1 MSVRIAFGA
10 LVCGS
15 AVLLFS
21 ARALAVPPVPPIN
34 ATSAA
39 VMDGANGSILAAK
52 NLDLQVANPSTTK
65 IMTALL
71 LLEQAGGNL
80 DQVVTVSSNAANAFG
95 SRMNLAA
102 GDRISLRDL
111 LYGML
116 LPSGNDAAIAIA
128 EWVGG
133 SESGFVN
140 LMNQRAASLGL
151 TNTAYRSPAGYD
163 PTEKPDLCFPP
174 YSSQTNC
181 GHYTSARDLANLAG
195 FALQQPVLSQAVQTT
210 SWNTTT
216 WRNSSG
222 SFKNQ
227 NLTNT
232 NLLLSSIPYTGA
244 NGVKTGEGPN
254 AGWCIVAR
262 ATRSNRTTLT
272 VIMDTS
278 PDNAARHNESIQLL
292 DYGFAQLLGV
302 QALAN
307 GSFEQDAS
315 SWTITGHCGIV
326 SGAASAGTKS
336 VGFNA
341 AQTVPLG
348 TVAQSF
354 ATVPGQAYTLTFDY
368 GITSPARLSEQRL
381 EVTVSGNTVRLSQTV
396 SQSSSSSSIQYVQKS
411 FTFVADRAVSTLTF
425 RDVSTVSDSVD
436 SFLDNVQITPDPL
449 RVLGVTNNGTAVGV
463 AFYGVQGRTYRLE
476 RTADLLSN
484 MWQNIPDVADFTAST
499 TGPAQIVD
507 PMGGDDARAF
517 YRVRL
522 LP

>member
-1 MSVRIAFGA
+1 
-10 LVCGS
+10 
-15 AVLLFS
+15 
-21 ARALAVPPVPPIN
+21 
-34 ATSAA
+34 
-39 VMDGANGSILAAK
+39 
-52 NLDLQVANPSTTK
+52 
-65 IMTALL
+65 
-71 LLEQAGGNL
+71 
-80 DQVVTVSSNAANAFG
+80 
-95 SRMNLAA
+95 
-102 GDRISLRDL
+102 
-111 LYGML
+111 ML

-484 MWQNIPDVADFTAST
+484 MENSDVRHLHRPT
-499 TGPAQIVD
+499 D
-507 PMGGDDARAF
+507 PGAGARSDSEHGRAF
-517 YRVRL
+517 LSRHNRFLTRAEITDCVGRDRLKRLRWFRPDLSANCDGGAAIRHNRNELHHQQWPRTWAALFHLKPRQRRRLWPHVRL
-522 LP
+522 